1 MSSTP
6 PITWSELCMLKINYC
21 PPLTYL
27 CWRLIQVVKL
37 QLWESKIVDIG
48 AIQSCLLS
56 SNYSVFDNI
65 KQFLF
70 SLIKYIEY
78 IERFSC
84 IVSNGVLRWLGAW
97 EHKIWI
103 SLLGNF
109 VQIFDGSK
117 YVWWVTINAWKQLL
131 EASNLVFLGFL
142 REIFGC
148 EKVRRCKQ
156 GSERKWNLV
165 GRQEE
170 LGQDPS
176 FLCTNLLWR
185 KGAWHMGL
193 YKLGMRFYP
202 H

>member
-1 MSSTP
+1 VIWTLYVENKLLSS
-6 PITWSELCMLKINYC
+6 IGLSLLKTNSSSKVAA
-21 PPLTYL
+21 T
-27 CWRLIQVVKL
+27 RIQ
-37 QLWESKIVDIG
+37 IVDIG

-70 SLIKYIEY
+70 ILIKYIEY

-84 IVSNGVLRWLGAW
+84 VVSNGVLRWLIAW

-117 YVWWVTINAWKQLL
+117 YLWWVINAWKQLL

-142 REIFGC
+142 HEIFGC
-148 EKVRRCKQ
+148 EKVSRSKQ
-156 GSERKWNLV
+156 GSVRK
-165 GRQEE
+165 
-170 LGQDPS
+170 
-176 FLCTNLLWR
+176 
-185 KGAWHMGL
+185 
-193 YKLGMRFYP
+193 
-202 H
+202 